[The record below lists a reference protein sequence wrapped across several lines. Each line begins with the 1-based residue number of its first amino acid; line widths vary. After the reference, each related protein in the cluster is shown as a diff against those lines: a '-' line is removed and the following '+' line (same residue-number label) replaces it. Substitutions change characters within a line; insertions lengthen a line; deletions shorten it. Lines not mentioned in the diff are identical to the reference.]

1 MPMLRESYEQE
12 VLKLALGIVAKR
24 ADSRGACIAECEQ
37 VVEQLFASLRHR
49 GGFPR
54 PNSLARRS
62 SDRQWRAATDTS
74 AAYAMSVAVGVF
86 AALKAQDE
94 TLTSAAY
101 EFHEVLQRRA
111 QLVR

>member
-12 VLKLALGIVAKR
+12 VLRLAGSILAKR
-24 ADSRGACIAECEQ
+24 ADGRGACSAECEQ
-37 VVEQLFASLRHR
+37 VVEQILDGLWNWE
-49 GGFPR
+49 GFPR
-54 PNSLARRS
+54 PNSPTPPS
-62 SDRQWRAATDTS
+62 SDRQLKGVTDES

-94 TLTSAAY
+94 TLISSAY
-101 EFHEVLQRRA
+101 VFHEVLQRRA